1 LGVRELLLI
10 HRDTRA
16 LRLLRLE
23 GRELVLVEPSLL
35 EGKRWLVSA
44 VLPLAFRRRTQG
56 RKPATEVMRTDG
68 ELGLWTI

>member
-23 GRELVLVEPSLL
+23 GQELVLVGAALL
-35 EGKRWLVSA
+35 EGKRWLASA
-44 VLPLAFRRRTQG
+44 VLPLAFRRRIQG
-56 RKPATEVMRTDG
+56 RKPVTEVMRTDG
-68 ELGLWTI
+68 EPGLWTI